1 MNEVSIQASGGE
13 NTPGRGRASTLA
25 DLQSREE
32 TAPSGESSADEARD
46 GGGVRGSKRSRL
58 GFWQLLWGA
67 CNRTDCGDRAEAGK
81 AAGMLLQEQRQ
92 EGTAAKP

>member
-46 GGGVRGSKRSRL
+46 GGGVRGVKEITVRILAVTL
-58 GFWQLLWGA
+58 GRVQQ
-67 CNRTDCGDRAEAGK
+67 D
-81 AAGMLLQEQRQ
+81 
-92 EGTAAKP
+92 